1 MIPPHC
7 TIPPSSAKFGVRSET
22 SEKGDVV
29 MCQVDRAVACSLESS
44 PSRSVPP
51 SPGNGRRARRRCF
64 GCELARPA
72 DFYCSAECRASER
85 ASRAEVC
92 VCRDTLTTPP
102 SRRDLPPSHL
112 TPASVPYPLRLHYS
126 KMVLCGLG
134 NRKFHVLSLQVKRIL
149 TINQF
154 ASYAPLSLLF

>member
-1 MIPPHC
+1 MTGRSHARLNLPH
-7 TIPPSSAKFGVRSET
+7 
-22 SEKGDVV
+22 
-29 MCQVDRAVACSLESS
+29 
-44 PSRSVPP
+44 
-51 SPGNGRRARRRCF
+51 
-64 GCELARPA
+64 LARSLLLQETEGVLDAAASGVNLHDQPI
-72 DFYCSAECRASER
+72 FIVPQNVERASER
-85 ASRAEVC
+85 AERRCVC

-149 TINQF
+149 TNQSICF
-154 ASYAPLSLLF
+154 TCFTFPALLNDVCRRIPRKQTRRERST